1 LPRVFSA
8 ALLLV
13 LLASTALAFA
23 VTEGLKLEP
32 SPIASVVV
40 DKVVSPT
47 CACATSHATIRFRL
61 RKADYV
67 TIAIVNAS
75 DREVRVLVHARP
87 RKKGFVHVT
96 WNGRGAGGAVPDGL
110 YRPRVHL
117 RKQHKTITLPNPI
130 RVDTTPPVFKSVHVR
145 PHIVAP
151 GTHAS
156 VIYRLDGPARVSVF
170 ANAKQVIVGRAS
182 KPSWKLDWYAKGAHP
197 GTYAL
202 TVVAVDAA
210 GNRSAA
216 RRAGIVLVPLQVE
229 TTGVRTTGGA
239 SFGVRLATD
248 GRAYHWRFAGAG
260 GVSRARRLVLHAPAR
275 PGRYTVVIRQD
286 KLVHRVAV
294 VVK

>member
-1 LPRVFSA
+1 MPRVFSA
-8 ALLLV
+8 ALLLL

-32 SPIASVVV
+32 SPIASVFV

-47 CACATSHATIRFRL
+47 CACPTSHATIRFRL

-67 TIAIVNAS
+67 TIAIVDTS
-75 DREVRVLVHARP
+75 GREVRVLVHARP

-130 RVDTTPPVFKSVHVR
+130 LVDTTPPVFKSVHVR
-145 PHIVAP
+145 PHIVSP
-151 GTHAS
+151 GKHAS
-156 VIYRLDGPARVSVF
+156 VIYRLDGPARVTVF
-170 ANAKQVIVGRAS
+170 ANGKQVIVGRAS
-182 KPSWKLDWYAKGAHP
+182 KPSWKLDWYAKGARP
-197 GTYAL
+197 GTYRL

-210 GNRSAA
+210 GNRSTA
-216 RRAGIVLVPLQVE
+216 RRAGTVLIPLQVSTKTVH
-229 TTGVRTTGGA
+229 TTTGA
-239 SFGVRLATD
+239 SFAVRLATD
-248 GRAYHWRFAGAG
+248 GRAYHWRFAGGG
-260 GVSRARRLVLHAPAR
+260 GVSQARQLVLHAPAQA
-275 PGRYTVVIRQD
+275 GRYIVVIRQD
-286 KLVHRVAV
+286 KLVHGVAV

>member
-32 SPIASVVV
+32 SPIASVSV

-47 CACATSHATIRFRL
+47 CACPTSHATIRFRL
-61 RKADYV
+61 RKADHV
-67 TIAIVNAS
+67 TIAIVNEAG
-75 DREVRVLVHARP
+75 REVRVLVHSQP

-117 RKQHKTITLPNPI
+117 RNQHKTITLPNPI
-130 RVDTTPPVFKSVHVR
+130 RVDTAPPKFESVHVR
-145 PHIVAP
+145 PHVVVP
-151 GTHAS
+151 GKHVS
-156 VIYRLDGPARVSVF
+156 VIYRLDGPARVTVF
-170 ANAKQVIVGRAS
+170 ANGKRVVVGRAS
-182 KPSWKLDWYAKGAHP
+182 KPSWKLDWYANGAHP
-197 GTYAL
+197 GSYRL
-202 TVVAVDAA
+202 TAVAVDDA

-216 RRAGIVLVPLQVE
+216 RTAGTVLVPLQVV
-229 TTGVRTTGGA
+229 TKRVRTTSGA
-239 SFGVRLATD
+239 TFAVRLSTD

-260 GVSRARRLVLHAPAR
+260 GVTRARSLVLAAPAVT
-275 PGRYTVVIRQD
+275 GRYTLVIRQD

-294 VVK
+294 VVR

>member
-32 SPIASVVV
+32 SPIASVFVA
-40 DKVVSPT
+40 KVVSPT
-47 CACATSHATIRFRL
+47 CACRTSDATIRFRL
-61 RKADYV
+61 RKADHV
-67 TIAIVNAS
+67 TISIVNAAG
-75 DREVRVLVHARP
+75 REVRVLVHAQP

-96 WNGRGAGGAVPDGL
+96 WNGRGTGGAVPDGS

-130 RVDTTPPVFKSVHVR
+130 RVDTKPPVFVNVHVR

-151 GTHAS
+151 GKHAS
-156 VIYRLDGPARVSVF
+156 VIYRLDGPARVTVF
-170 ANAKQVIVGRAS
+170 ANGKQVIVGRAS
-182 KPSWKLDWYAKGAHP
+182 KPSWKLDWYAKDVRPGA
-197 GTYAL
+197 YRL
-202 TVVAVDAA
+202 TVVAVDDA

-216 RRAGIVLVPLQVE
+216 RAAGTVIMPLQVV
-229 TTGVRTTGGA
+229 TKRARTTAGSTFA
-239 SFGVRLATD
+239 VRLATD
-248 GRAYHWRFAGAG
+248 GRAYHWRFAGNS
-260 GVSRARRLVLHAPAR
+260 GVAKAQRLVLHAPAQ
-275 PGRYTVVIRQD
+275 PGRYTAVIRQD